1 MDAFRRIAI
10 AQWQPQICPIVVGFT
25 ICVCLAFG
33 NCQLQA
39 AETAAAK
46 AGGQSKAATKSD
58 ADVLSPEF
66 IAARLKDLEAASDA
80 DMPDKAKLVEL
91 YHSAA
96 EDLKLAAEHL
106 AKAAEF
112 EKKLSSAAAR
122 IETLQCELTQSPSDE
137 KPLAQTAPLSAWEQ
151 RLADAEQQLAAARKT
166 LAAKEEDPQR
176 RGKRRAEIPPAIT
189 EARTALEELSAE
201 SAAADEASPLSKAKH
216 TKHEARRKALETE
229 IDVLEKELQWYDGP
243 AAEVIKLECEAAART
258 VADLDKLA
266 TDLREAVNTRRRA
279 ETAREADEAHR
290 AAVTAD
296 PSVRRLADE
305 NSSLADERKQLAE
318 RLEQLGGDTEKVRRE
333 LDQVRD
339 ERKRMVEKVEAA
351 GLTNP
356 VGQMLRKQRSGLA
369 SAVKHRRAIDERH
382 DEISVVQ
389 LKLFDLEE
397 QLADLRDLRGR
408 AREICQNQPEAAAI
422 GPDDLLPLLKTRRE
436 YLESLQNDYDE
447 YFRKL
452 VEVDTDQ
459 RLLVKEAAGYR
470 SFIDE
475 RVLWIRSADAVSP
488 ADAKKGVGAIGWL
501 SSPTNWWNALQSA
514 QGQAAGEPALLAATI
529 ATFALV
535 LLTRPRVKRMIVGWA
550 QPTSDVSGGRS
561 SLRRALKTALATL
574 FIAVPSPAL
583 LCTLGWF
590 ISCGGHVRDEFS
602 EALGE
607 SLQVTAMVLLPLL
620 LARQICRRDGLAEA
634 HFGWPA
640 EALTTLRR
648 QLSWLAILGAPLVA
662 VVALLEAQ
670 TNEAWK
676 ESLGRGL
683 FLASQ
688 IILAVFLF
696 RTLRPPHGS
705 LHKLLVMRPGSWL
718 ERLSSPF
725 YLVLLAVPITIGGL
739 AAAGYHYTAL
749 RLAWRFELTLWL
761 VIGLVVVQSLLGRW
775 LTAVYRRLAIESAIR
790 VAGNAPQ
797 VLAHAT
803 TESKPSEP
811 HPTVADSPP
820 EVDLEKVDLQTKRLL
835 HSIAVVG
842 FVFGLGWVWSEVLP
856 ALQIFNQVTLIAGE
870 DGAAAVTLANFLNAI
885 IAAAMTVVA
894 VNNLP
899 GLLEAAILHRLP
911 LDAGVRYAV
920 AAVVR
925 YAIGV
930 TGITIAAGAVG
941 IGWPKVQWLVAA
953 VTFGLGFGLQ
963 EIFANFVSGL
973 IVLFERPIRV
983 GDTITVG
990 DVTGVVSRIR
1000 MRATTITDWDRKELI
1015 VPNKEF
1021 ITAKLVNWT
1030 LSDPV
1035 SRIIIP
1041 IGIAYGSD
1049 TEQARRLLL
1058 KVASTTK
1065 HVLHEPPARAF
1076 FMGFGESSLNF
1087 ELRAFV
1093 ANVDQRTSVL
1103 HELNMA
1109 IDRTFREAGIE
1120 IAFPQRDLHI
1130 RSVDGVPAAE
1140 NPVIQSLSAGADRAN
1155 PSRNAA

>member
-1 MDAFRRIAI
+1 MDASRRIAV
-10 AQWQPQICPIVVGFT
+10 AHWQNPVGLFVAGFV
-25 ICVCLAFG
+25 ICVCIDSGL
-33 NCQLQA
+33 CPLRA
-39 AETAAAK
+39 AEPVVAKSAAQPKPAAK
-46 AGGQSKAATKSD
+46 SE

-66 IAARLKDLEAASDA
+66 IAARLKELEGASDA
-80 DMPDKAKLVEL
+80 DTPDKLKLVEL
-91 YHSAA
+91 YHAA
-96 EDLKLAAEHL
+96 ADDLKHAAEHET
-106 AKAAEF
+106 KAAEF
-112 EKKLSSAAAR
+112 DKKLSTAAAR
-122 IETLQCELTQSPSDE
+122 IETLQCEMAQGSSAE
-137 KPLAQTAPLSAWEQ
+137 KPLAQNAPLSAWEQ
-151 RLADAEQQLAAARKT
+151 RLADVEQHLAAARKT
-166 LAAKEEDPQR
+166 LAAKDEEPQR
-176 RGKRRAEIPPAIT
+176 RGRRRAEIPPAIT
-189 EARTALEELSAE
+189 EARTALEELSTDGAVTNE
-201 SAAADEASPLSKAKH
+201 EALPISQAKRA
-216 TKHEARRKALETE
+216 KHEARRKSLEAE
-229 IDVLEKELQWYDGP
+229 IQSLEKELQWYDGP
-243 AAEVIKLECEAAART
+243 AAEVIKLESETTAQA
-258 VADLDKLA
+258 VADLEKTA
-266 TDLREAVNTRRRA
+266 TELREAVNTRRRA
-279 ETAREADEAHR
+279 ETARQADEAHL

-296 PSVRRLADE
+296 SSVRRLADE
-305 NSSLADERKQLAE
+305 NSALADERKQLAE
-318 RLEQLGGDTEKVRRE
+318 QLAQLGGESETVRHELDNLRDEYKRIIEKV
-333 LDQVRD
+333 
-339 ERKRMVEKVEAA
+339 KAA

-369 SAVKHRRAIDERH
+369 SAVKHRRAIDQRH

-397 QLADLRDLRGR
+397 QLAALRDLRSQ
-408 AREICQNQPEAAAI
+408 AREICNSQPEAAAI
-422 GPDDLLPLLKTRRE
+422 GPDDLLPLLRTRRE
-436 YLESLQNDYDE
+436 YLESLQNDYDD

-459 RLLVKEAAGYR
+459 RLLVKEATEYR

-488 ADAKKGVGAIGWL
+488 ADAKKGVGAISWL
-501 SSPTNWWNALQSA
+501 SSPANWWNALRSA
-514 QGQAAGEPALLAATI
+514 QSQATHEPVMLVATI
-529 ATFALV
+529 SIFAVV
-535 LLTRPRVKRMIVGWA
+535 LLTRQRIKRAIAAWA
-550 QPTSDVSGGRS
+550 TPTSDLNVGSS
-561 SLRRALKTALATL
+561 SLRRAVKTALATL
-574 FIAVPSPAL
+574 LIAVPTPAL

-602 EALGE
+602 EAFGE

-620 LARQICRRDGLAEA
+620 VARQICRRDGLAEA
-634 HFGWPA
+634 HFGWPGD
-640 EALTTLRR
+640 ALVTLRR
-648 QLSWLAILGAPLVA
+648 QLSWLTTLGAPLVA
-662 VVALLEAQ
+662 IVAMLEAQ
-670 TNEAWK
+670 ANEAWK
-676 ESLGRGL
+676 ESLGRSL
-683 FLASQ
+683 FLATQ
-688 IILAVFLF
+688 VILTGFLF
-696 RTLRPPHGS
+696 RSLRPPHGS

-718 ERLSSPF
+718 ERLSSPL
-725 YLVLLAVPITIGGL
+725 YLVLLAVPVTVGGL
-739 AAAGYHYTAL
+739 AAAGYYYTAL

-790 VAGNAPQ
+790 VAGSTPQ
-797 VLAHAT
+797 GMSHWQPT
-803 TESKPSEP
+803 SKSNEP
-811 HPTVADSPP
+811 LPVVETPP

-835 HSIAVVG
+835 HSISVVG
-842 FVFGLGWVWSEVLP
+842 LVFGLGWVWSEVLP

-870 DGAAAVTLANFLNAI
+870 KGAADVTLANLFNAM

-911 LDAGVRYAV
+911 LDAGVRYAI

-925 YAIGV
+925 YAIGI

-941 IGWPKVQWLVAA
+941 VGWPKVQWLVAA

-1058 KVASTTK
+1058 KVASTTR
-1065 HVLHEPPARAF
+1065 HVLREPPAKAF

-1087 ELRAFV
+1087 ELRTFV
-1093 ANVDQRTSVL
+1093 ANVDQRTNVL

-1140 NPVIQSLSAGADRAN
+1140 NPVIQSLSGSADHSN
-1155 PSRNAA
+1155 QSRNAA